1 MNHTCEKRLIRL
13 KTIVSLHEEKKE
25 VLAQIRSMREWV
37 LEVEHIFDGS
47 WAAHPEE
54 ISNAEVGRR
63 LDACLSRLATFLQ
76 ADGRTEDEQLRL
88 GHLLKV
94 LTHLRPGLVQC
105 YDVEGFPRT
114 NNDMERTIR
123 AVKMHYRRISG
134 RKNWN
139 SYLLRYGRCVV
150 YQEWWH
156 HQPDGDARLQ
166 VRLTHVVPASWR
178 QVRQET
184 RDSHQEQL
192 NRFRFRHRPRAYL
205 TSLETRWEQASCTAV
220 LPP

>member
-1 MNHTCEKRLIRL
+1 
-13 KTIVSLHEEKKE
+13 VSLHEEKKE
-25 VLAQIRSMREWV
+25 RLAQIKSMREWV
-37 LEVEHIFDGS
+37 IEVEHIFDGS
-47 WAAHPEE
+47 WASQTEE
-54 ISNAEVGRR
+54 ITNVEVARR
-63 LDACLSRLATFLQ
+63 FDAYLERLSCFVDAQ
-76 ADGRTEDEQLRL
+76 ERTEDEQLCL

-94 LTHLRPGLVQC
+94 LMHLRSGLVQC
-105 YDVEGFPRT
+105 YDIEGFPRT

-139 SYLLRYGRCVV
+139 SYVLRYGRCVV

-156 HQPDGDARLQ
+156 QQPKGETCLS
-166 VRLTHVVPASWR
+166 VRLTQVDPVSWR

-184 RDSHQEQL
+184 RNSHQEQL
-192 NRFRFRHRPRAYL
+192 NRYRFLHRPLAYL
-205 TSLETRWEQASCTAV
+205 AALETRWEQACCTRV